1 MIARGLK
8 TSARNERHLLLPF
21 HLPVWRNELVAH
33 SLGLPEVRVNGG
45 GKEEEVKDIFK
56 HVFLW
61 M

>member
-1 MIARGLK
+1 MIARGLE

-45 GKEEEVKDIFK
+45 GKEEEVEGY
-56 HVFLW
+56 L
-61 M
+61 